1 MANEKFTVVGTNIMI
16 FGGVT
21 LCGAKNAIWKLNMK
35 NALNVIRILFQFQK
49 TVFTG
54 VQSVRYQL

>member
-1 MANEKFTVVGTNIMI
+1 MI